1 MMNIFNS
8 KMSAAEVL
16 HTFVG
21 CIGLVLVSPLTS
33 TICGFLYKRQRS
45 AAVQQTPVLH
55 PAEPVIAQTET
66 DTL

>member
-1 MMNIFNS
+1 MI
-8 KMSAAEVL
+8 AAEVL

-33 TICGFLYKRQRS
+33 TICGFLYKRQKN
-45 AAVQQTPVLH
+45 AEVQQTPVPH
-55 PAEPVIAQTET
+55 PAEPVIAQSEA